1 MTVFD
6 VFGVFSELTDSISI
20 TIENELPSGI
30 NLITPEEAKL
40 STSIDQTFELV
51 GEGVDKIYW
60 HSLYLTSDLESEIQS
75 SSESVYVI
83 AANSLSIGENY
94 TLKYIF
100 ETSTGY
106 GYDEY
111 EFQTS
116 QAVNVEAAVIESA
129 PEDSELGYHNA
140 NMVISHSGFVD
151 PEGTELTY
159 EYYYDIGN
167 GEVNIGENTLESLT
181 TPFPGAASNGEI
193 LIRIIA
199 TNVYLQANS
208 KTTSFD
214 LGVIIVL
221 ADFSTSVSVTE
232 TIQFDAG
239 SSYKG
244 KFISKIFLI
253 KY

>member
-6 VFGVFSELTDSISI
+6 VFGVFAELTDSISI
-20 TIENELPSGI
+20 TFERDLPPGFD
-30 NLITPEEAKL
+30 LLTPEDAKL

-51 GEGVDKIYW
+51 GEGVDEIYW

-75 SSESVYVI
+75 SSESVFVI
-83 AANSLSIGENY
+83 PANSLLNGENY
-94 TLKYIF
+94 TLKSKL

-106 GYDEY
+106 GYE
-111 EFQTS
+111 EFAFQTS
-116 QAVNVEAAVIESA
+116 QAVNVDAAVIEIG
-129 PEDSELGYHNA
+129 PEDSEIGYHNA

-151 PEGTELTY
+151 PEGTELMY
-159 EYYYDIGN
+159 EYYSDIGN
-167 GEVNIGENTLESLT
+167 GEVNIGENTSESLT
-181 TPFPGAASNGEI
+181 TPFTGAASNGEI

-199 TNVYLQANS
+199 TNAYLQTNS
-208 KTTSFD
+208 KTSSFD

-221 ADFSTSVSVTE
+221 ADYSTSVSISE

-244 KFISKIFLI
+244 KS
-253 KY
+253 